1 MVLGRGGGGG
11 VQRFWVSLGPKY
23 TRRRK
28 GTMEESLGLKM
39 FQGVPAVSIV
49 VPFLGL
55 PYRILNI

>member
-1 MVLGRGGGGG
+1 M
-11 VQRFWVSLGPKY
+11 SLGPKY

-39 FQGVPAVSIV
+39 VQGVPAVSIV